1 MEPKQAGPFAADKI
15 ELHPGAWERFRQA
28 VHVMAKAGPQ
38 HRIGG
43 AAVNDGAGRGRASGM
58 KAERPMP
65 LAGCVGF
72 KRPASWV
79 KITRVIGLPAAAQR
93 AFKSLELLFP
103 KWLPR

>member
-1 MEPKQAGPFAADKI
+1 
-15 ELHPGAWERFRQA
+15 
-28 VHVMAKAGPQ
+28 
-38 HRIGG
+38 
-43 AAVNDGAGRGRASGM
+43 M